1 MRKTFNE
8 KALPPFSE
16 ITQILEDADLFTNA
30 SETHGILSGFVCG
43 GINLDTQEWL
53 AHFND
58 VVNEGQSI
66 ASNAKNM
73 VTAIYQ
79 NVVFHCLDD
88 NLSFTLLLPEEETPL
103 DIRAEAI
110 AQWSQGFLVGFGM
123 AQPSLNKTDSEI
135 QELLRDI
142 RDISQLSLDFELQSE
157 ESISALTEIEEYLR
171 IGALLCFNSFSKK
184 TKNKHHNTLH

>member
-1 MRKTFNE
+1 MNQDS
-8 KALPPFSE
+8 LPPFSD
-16 ITQILEDADLFTNA
+16 ITQVLEDADLFTNA
-30 SETHGILSGFVCG
+30 SETHGILAGFVCG

-53 AHFND
+53 THFND
-58 VVNEGQSI
+58 VVNEGQGI
-66 ASNAKNM
+66 ASEPKKL

-88 NLSFTLLLPEEETPL
+88 NLSFNLLLPEEEMPL
-103 DIRAEAI
+103 DIRAEAV

-123 AQPSLNKTDSEI
+123 AQPALNKANDDI

-157 ESISALTEIEEYLR
+157 ESICALTEIEEYLR
-171 IGALLCFNSFSKK
+171 MGALLCFNSFSKQP
-184 TKNKHHNTLH
+184 KNKHQKTLH